1 MSESEN
7 SAVLVFICF
16 AIMYSALSVLALI
29 RTLKMYKKLS
39 ITRYVRLFYILA
51 FIECIIRALT
61 FISIVIDIEN
71 IEYETLFILVS
82 VPDSAFILIYLMLL
96 ILTMNIYY
104 TSHITVTLSDSLLHK
119 TTTKQNKFAIIVLF
133 MIFALL
139 LIQFISYLVY
149 LAEVINSVEIS
160 EENACVNIIV
170 PALGAIYIFY
180 LQILFSGRPIKS
192 PLWRSKLRRI
202 SSVSIFWTISRII
215 KGVLDLEDQSSITNI
230 INAVVDPQHSE
241 VALLKAALCVAVIII
256 AEMVCLFLV
265 YDYAFLGIFV
275 LSDEDISSPRIGKFK
290 KSLIQDNPYIKDNEI
305 KVLEQLIDVKKK
317 TFRKNI

>member
-215 KGVLDLEDQSSITNI
+215 KGVLDLEDQ
-230 INAVVDPQHSE
+230 
-241 VALLKAALCVAVIII
+241 LLILL
-256 AEMVCLFLV
+256 M
-265 YDYAFLGIFV
+265 
-275 LSDEDISSPRIGKFK
+275 
-290 KSLIQDNPYIKDNEI
+290 Q
-305 KVLEQLIDVKKK
+305 
-317 TFRKNI
+317 